1 VQQSKNRGE
10 HLIAAVYYGPGKIRV
25 EDRPEPAPTDE
36 NLIVEVHLCAICGTD
51 LKLATIG
58 NPRCIPPRIIGHEM
72 VGHIIHAGSS
82 VRGFSTGQRV
92 TLATTIACGKCPYCR
107 LGLGNICP
115 NATPISYN
123 IDGAFAERMAVP
135 PQALALGNVIKVPD
149 RVPDEEAALS
159 EPLSCAINAQ
169 ELAGVKKNDTVL
181 VIGGGPLGALHA
193 ELARANGAKH
203 SLIVQRSEPRLSLL
217 RKLENI
223 TVIDGAH
230 EDPLSIVENLT
241 DGMGADV
248 VIVCAPTR
256 EVHEDSLQYVRK
268 GGTVSLF
275 ASLARGS
282 SEMRIDS
289 RVLHY
294 GEIRLV
300 GSSDSRPEHVAKAV
314 KLMSEKMIDIE
325 PIITHRIALENI
337 LEGLE
342 LMKNKQTLKILVS
355 PRGWD
360 DGYGQ

>member
-1 VQQSKNRGE
+1 LQ
-10 HLIAAVYYGPGKIRV
+10 AAVYYGPGKIRV
-25 EDRPEPAPTDE
+25 EDRPEPVPTDE
-36 NLIVEVHLCAICGTD
+36 NIIVEVHLCAICGTD

-72 VGHIIHAGSS
+72 VGHIVHAGSS
-82 VRGFSTGQRV
+82 VKDLSPGQRV
-92 TLATTIACGKCPYCR
+92 TLATTVACGKCPYCR
-107 LGLGNICP
+107 LGLGNVCP

-135 PQALALGNVIKVPD
+135 PEALVMGNVIKVPNG
-149 RVPDEEAALS
+149 VSDEQAALS

-181 VIGGGPLGALHA
+181 VVGGGPLGALHA

-217 RKLENI
+217 RKLEDI

-230 EDPLSIVENLT
+230 GSPLPIIENLT
-241 DGMGADV
+241 DGIGADV

-256 EVHEDSLQYVRK
+256 QAHEESLKYVRK
-268 GGTVSLF
+268 GGAVSWF
-275 ASLARGS
+275 ASLAKGS
-282 SEMRIDS
+282 SEITIDS

-300 GSSDSRPEHVAKAV
+300 GSSDSRPEHVSKAV
-314 KLMSEKMIDIE
+314 RLMSEKKLALE
-325 PIITHRIALENI
+325 PIITHRVALENI

-342 LMKNKQTLKILVS
+342 LMKNRQSLKVLVD
-355 PRGWD
+355 PRSWG
-360 DGYGQ
+360 DGYGHQHGH

>member
-1 VQQSKNRGE
+1 MYLK
-10 HLIAAVYYGPGKIRV
+10 AAVYYGPGEIRV
-25 EDRPEPAPTDE
+25 EDRPEPVPTDD
-36 NLIVEVHLCAICGTD
+36 NLIVEVRLCAICGTD

-82 VRGFSTGQRV
+82 VKSFSPGERV
-92 TLATTIACGKCPYCR
+92 TLATTVACGNCAYCR
-107 LGLGNICP
+107 LGLGNVCP
-115 NATPISYN
+115 NARPISYN

-135 PQALALGNVIKVPD
+135 PEALTLGNVIKVPEQ
-149 RVPDEEAALS
+149 VSDEEAALS

-193 ELARANGAKH
+193 ELAKANGARN
-203 SLIVQRSEPRLSLL
+203 SLIIQRSEPRLSLL
-217 RKLENI
+217 RAIEDI
-223 TVIDGAH
+223 TIIDGVH
-230 EDPLSIVENLT
+230 DNPLSIVEKLT
-241 DGMGADV
+241 DHIGADV

-256 EVHEDSLQYVRK
+256 QAHEDSLKYVRK

-275 ASLARGS
+275 ASLAKGS
-282 SEMRIDS
+282 SEMTIDS

-300 GSSDSRPEHVAKAV
+300 GSSDSRPEHVSRAV
-314 KLMSEKMIDIE
+314 KLMSEKKIALE
-325 PIITHRIALENI
+325 PIVTHRIPLENI

-342 LMKNKQTLKILVS
+342 LMKNKQTLKVVVS
-355 PRGWD
+355 PQGKG
-360 DGYGQ
+360 DGYGH